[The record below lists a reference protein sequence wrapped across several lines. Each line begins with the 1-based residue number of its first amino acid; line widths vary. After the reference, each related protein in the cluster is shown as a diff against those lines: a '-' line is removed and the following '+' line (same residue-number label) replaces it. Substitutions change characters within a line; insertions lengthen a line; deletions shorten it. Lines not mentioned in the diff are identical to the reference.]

1 MKLGIIRIALAAA
14 TIGTLTTTALPR
26 PAVADTTSTALIAGA
41 AAAIIGTLIYDSNK
55 HQYYYTRSNRR
66 VYVNNNTA
74 SYYRSHNGRYRG
86 PEGQMHGSKYHDDRG
101 HRH

>member
-14 TIGTLTTTALPR
+14 TIGTLTTTALPQ
-26 PAVADTTSTALIAGA
+26 PAVADTTSTALIAAA
-41 AAAIIGTLIYDSNK
+41 AAAIIGT
-55 HQYYYTRSNRR
+55 RR

-74 SYYRSHNGRYRG
+74 SYYRSHNGRYQG

-101 HRH
+101 RRH

>member
-14 TIGTLTTTALPR
+14 TVSTLATTALPR

-41 AAAIIGTLIYDSNK
+41 AAAIIGTLIYDSSK
-55 HQYYYTRSNRR
+55 HQYYYTRGSRR
-66 VYVNNNTA
+66 VYVDNNTA

-86 PEGQMHGSKYHDDRG
+86 PEGKMHGSQYHDDRG